1 MKKRLIALFLLAVLI
16 LPILAACGKT
26 SAFVTPEQAQKIAL
40 KAMGYRESQVDEI
53 HTHGGQYEGK
63 PAYTVHIVVG
73 GVDYEYVIRASDGE
87 VLDSAIIEEE
97 S

>member
-1 MKKRLIALFLLAVLI
+1 
-16 LPILAACGKT
+16 
-26 SAFVTPEQAQKIAL
+26 
-40 KAMGYRESQVDEI
+40 MGYRESQVDEI